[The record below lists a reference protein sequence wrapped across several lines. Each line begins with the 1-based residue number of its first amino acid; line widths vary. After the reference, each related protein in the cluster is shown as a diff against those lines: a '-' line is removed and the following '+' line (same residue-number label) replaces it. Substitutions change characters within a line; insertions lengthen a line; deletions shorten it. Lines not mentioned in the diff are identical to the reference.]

1 MSFASLPPELRSQ
14 IWILA
19 AEPRRI
25 INMHTQKSGGRFSK
39 KQRQQGKDILYETT
53 ATPPPVLMHVC
64 RESRRRAP
72 YRRAFTAGT
81 EPRWTWVNFELDV
94 FCVTNLYSI
103 ANIVS
108 HRSEVQRL
116 RIRTDDHPD
125 WYESATNYRVLN
137 ILSDFIN
144 LTQVQ
149 VVLPLGDTTWAD
161 VFEWQGFGYCHTDN
175 ITFIDQ
181 ACGLVFTGPQ
191 LKLVADWRMVFSFD
205 SAGNPPDADRLSE
218 EIEHA
223 LDDTWHLTMAQMR
236 KID

>member
-1 MSFASLPPELRSQ
+1 MSFASLPPELRWH

-25 INMHTQKSGGRFSK
+25 TNMRTQKSGGRFSK
-39 KQRQQGKDILYETT
+39 KQRQQGKDVLYETT
-53 ATPPPVLMHVC
+53 ATPPPVLMHAP
-64 RESRRRAP
+64 SR
-72 YRRAFTAGT
+72 AGHG
-81 EPRWTWVNFELDV
+81 VNFELDV
-94 FCVTNLYSI
+94 FCVTSLYSI
-103 ANIVS
+103 VNIVS

-116 RIRTDDHPD
+116 RIQTDDHPD
-125 WYESATNYRVLN
+125 WYESATNYKVRK
-137 ILSDFIN
+137 ILSDFVN

-149 VVLPLGDTTWAD
+149 VVLPLGDTTWAE

-181 ACGLVFTGPQ
+181 ACGLVLTGHQ

-223 LDDTWHLTMAQMR
+223 LDDTWHLTMTQMR
-236 KID
+236 EID